1 MNTFPEWAAWA
12 IIGLPLG
19 AAIVIALGV
28 RRLPK
33 ISGYLGILCV
43 FVAFLL
49 SLWALKVVNDAHGAT
64 IGYGA
69 HQWLKFPG
77 FEFDAGVRI
86 DGLTAVM
93 LLVVTSVST
102 LVHIYSQGYM
112 DGDPGYGRYYCYL
125 TVFTASMLGLVLAS
139 NILQI
144 FVFWELVGLCS
155 FLLIGFWF
163 HKPTAAAA
171 AKKAFLT
178 TRVGDVGF
186 MIGILIIWSRT
197 NPHTFDIATIQAV
210 AASGAIG
217 STALTLFALGVFAG
231 AAGKSAQVPLHIW
244 LPDAMEG
251 PTPVSA
257 LIHAATMVAAGVYLV
272 ARFFPV
278 FAASSGAL
286 HTVAWIGAITAI
298 VAATMG
304 IVNPDIK
311 KVLAYSTIS
320 QLGYMMLSLGSGAYI
335 AAIFHLMN
343 HAFFKASLFLGSGSV
358 NHGTNTFDMRRMGGL
373 RRTMPITFVTFV
385 IASLSLSGVPPF
397 SGFYSKD
404 DILHAAWN
412 DNKIL
417 FVLGFLVVFMT
428 AFYMFRVIFLTFFGE
443 FRGGV
448 PHHDHW
454 TEGWELVPAGAVVEG
469 GHDVPHEL
477 HGATPVHAAAL
488 TDTGEQTSNVEV
500 ESEIGAA
507 AHGPV
512 AEQASHEAPE
522 ADSTLAHGAVHGEH
536 DAPVHPHESPWV
548 MTIPLLVLTVP
559 AMISWLVD
567 WRSGWFGNLL
577 RAALPNA
584 AIDRTPDAVNWPLA
598 VASIAMA
605 LAGIGAAYV
614 VYMTRE
620 DLPVLMGK
628 IFRPFY
634 ILFSHKWF
642 ADDIAEGLLTR
653 DAMYKGLAFASA
665 SFDTYVVDG
674 VANGFALIGERGG
687 AMLRRA
693 QNGEFGA
700 YGFIFGAGVAVV
712 AAALIAAGR

>member
-1 MNTFPEWAAWA
+1 MNSFPEWAAWV
-12 IIGLPLG
+12 IIGLPL
-19 AAIVIALGV
+19 AASILVALGV
-28 RRLPK
+28 RRLPLV
-33 ISGYLGILCV
+33 SGYLTTLLV
-43 FVAFLL
+43 FVAFLF
-49 SLWALKVVNDAHGAT
+49 SLWALKVVNDQHGAI

-77 FEFDAGVRI
+77 FQFDASVRI

-93 LLVVTSVST
+93 LVVVTSVST
-102 LVHIYSQGYM
+102 LVHFYSQGYM
-112 DGDPGYGRYYCYL
+112 EGDPGYGRYYCYL
-125 TVFTASMLGLVLAS
+125 SLFTASMLGLVLAS

-186 MIGILIIWSRT
+186 MIGILIIWNRS
-197 NPHTFDIATIQAV
+197 NPHTFDIATIQQI

-231 AAGKSAQVPLHIW
+231 AAGKSAQVPLHVW

-286 HTVAWIGAITAI
+286 HTVAWIGGITAI

-320 QLGYMMLSLGSGAYI
+320 QLGYMMLSLGSGAYV

-343 HAFFKASLFLGSGSV
+343 HAFFKALLFLGSGSV
-358 NHGTNTFDMRRMGGL
+358 NHASNTFDMRRMGGL
-373 RRTMPITFVTFV
+373 RKVMPVTFITFL
-385 IASLSLSGVPPF
+385 IGSLSLSGVPPF

-428 AFYMFRVIFLTFFGE
+428 AFYMFRAIFLTFFGE

-454 TEGWELVPAGAVVEG
+454 TEGWELIPAGAMVAG
-469 GHDVPHEL
+469 GHDVEHET
-477 HGATPVHAAAL
+477 HGVATVHAA
-488 TDTGEQTSNVEV
+488 E
-500 ESEIGAA
+500 
-507 AHGPV
+507 AHGGTTEAEASMGAEAHGEV
-512 AEQASHEAPE
+512 AERESHRAPE
-522 ADSTLAHGAVHGEH
+522 AGSPLAHDVPHGGH
-536 DAPVHPHESPWV
+536 DEPVHPHESPWV
-548 MTIPLLVLTVP
+548 MTLPLLILAVP
-559 AMISWLVD
+559 SIISWLVE
-567 WRSGWFGNLL
+567 WRTGWFGDLL
-577 RAALPNA
+577 RHALPNA
-584 AIDRTPDAVNWPLA
+584 AIDRTPDTINWPLA

-614 VYMTRE
+614 IYQARPSLAET
-620 DLPVLMGK
+620 MGK
-628 IFRPFY
+628 IFRPLY

-642 ADDIAEGLLTR
+642 ADDIAEGPISFDLVYR
-653 DAMYKGLAFASA
+653 GLAFACA
-665 SFDTYVVDG
+665 AFDTYVVDG
-674 VANGFALIGERGG
+674 IANGIAMAGREGG
-687 AMLRRA
+687 AVLRRA

-700 YGFIFGAGVAVV
+700 YGFVFGAGVAVV
-712 AAALIAAGR
+712 AVALIAAGH